1 MSASRPQPLVQRAL
15 LGLAAVGTLL
25 VLSLAAPAPADAA
38 LPFTVNNPRDEVDT
52 NPGNGLCQTFS
63 GPGQCSLRAAIQE
76 ANASIGADTI
86 IIEPGV
92 YELEVPTL
100 NEDLPETGDY
110 DIHGSLTIVRSG
122 APASAGDVIID
133 GGFPPENNAEAV
145 GLDRL
150 FEIHPS
156 ALRVNFTNVTLRE
169 GYSADDGGAIQNW
182 SSGIVRLENVKLL
195 KNLATGS
202 GGGVNNADPFDYDWL
217 PTDPIPMP
225 ASGRIDIV
233 NSTLSGNGAGGG
245 GAAVNNTSSGTVS
258 IVGSRV
264 TDNPGQMIV
273 DPASITLIPDPA
285 NPGQMIPDPNEP
297 PELIPA
303 PGVYEPNS
311 SPIVNAGQYDGVGT
325 IRIADSVLSDN
336 YSEHDGGAVANEG
349 DGVLLV
355 EDSEV
360 KDNTSEASGG
370 GIYSHGGALTVT
382 DSAVSGNEAA
392 DGGGIYSV
400 GAPSAIGLR
409 PRITIAGTTVAGN
422 DALGPNP
429 APTPPIIGNVA
440 LASGGGIL
448 NDGDGHMTLTDV
460 RIEGNNAGDD
470 GGGLNNQGRATLV
483 ATRVKF
489 LDNEAHNEGGGAWS
503 ASERLATIRDSAFS
517 GNYGGLPEPP
527 EPGEP
532 LPIGVPG
539 EARFSTVGNTAGGG
553 GLYTEGGPVDVS
565 RSTFTGNTASEEG
578 GGISIDNFGD
588 VTIKD
593 SVVTENAAG
602 ADGGGIENSGFR
614 VTFQRLRVIK

>member
-1 MSASRPQPLVQRAL
+1 MSASRPQPLVQRAF

-38 LPFTVNNPRDEVDT
+38 LPFTVNNTRDEVDT

-133 GGFPPENNAEAV
+133 GGFPPENNADAV

-169 GYSADDGGAIQNW
+169 GFSADDGGAIQNW

-202 GGGVNNADPFDYDWL
+202 GGAVNNADPFDYDWL

-370 GIYSHGGALTVT
+370 GIYSHGGTLTVT

-400 GAPSAIGLR
+400 GAPSSIGLR

-429 APTPPIIGNVA
+429 APIPDPT
-440 LASGGGIL
+440 LKSRKKGG
-448 NDGDGHMTLTDV
+448 
-460 RIEGNNAGDD
+460 
-470 GGGLNNQGRATLV
+470 Q
-483 ATRVKF
+483 
-489 LDNEAHNEGGGAWS
+489 NEGGGAWP
-503 ASERLATIRDSAFS
+503 ARGRLPTIRDPEFS
-517 GNYGGLPEPP
+517 GNNAALPEPP

-532 LPIGVPG
+532 L
-539 EARFSTVGNTAGGG
+539 
-553 GLYTEGGPVDVS
+553 
-565 RSTFTGNTASEEG
+565 
-578 GGISIDNFGD
+578 
-588 VTIKD
+588 
-593 SVVTENAAG
+593 
-602 ADGGGIENSGFR
+602 
-614 VTFQRLRVIK
+614 